1 MSIVIFK
8 CQLQVTIWYRGRFS
22 KLKVVL
28 IFDQFPLQVSV
39 FLNVS
44 KFSLCWR
51 LWTKIASKQFFI
63 YFPPFSPPFL
73 KFLSFFLISDNLGLL
88 ADRLIGPFDIEAVVD
103 PIGVKISDA
112 IMNFQNSGYEVTS
125 KVFEDCGRPR
135 LQKRQVNILLFAY
148 KVLHNCLNFLYL
160 GEKFVFLMK

>member
-1 MSIVIFK
+1 MHYFIFSF
-8 CQLQVTIWYRGRFS
+8 I
-22 KLKVVL
+22 
-28 IFDQFPLQVSV
+28 FPLSHP
-39 FLNVS
+39 
-44 KFSLCWR
+44 
-51 LWTKIASKQFFI
+51 I
-63 YFPPFSPPFL
+63 PFL

-148 KVLHNCLNFLYL
+148 KVLHNCLNFFISRGKVCILD
-160 GEKFVFLMK
+160 EMKGIKQKKAL